1 MAAGMPQRN
10 SRLAG
15 SNDGRGFVPASC
27 EDPDQLGWVA
37 DLPHYAEGGRKKEKN
52 AGVTRTC
59 SLAVPAWLGIGGRD

>member
-15 SNDGRGFVPASC
+15 SNDGRGFVPASSC

-37 DLPHYAEGGRKKEKN
+37 DLHRYAGGGRKKA
-52 AGVTRTC
+52 AGV
-59 SLAVPAWLGIGGRD
+59 G